1 MDADT
6 INPQS
11 LLFQPMNSE
20 VPDATTNVS
29 GTDFGPLDSGNISF
43 DNVDLDTVKP
53 GLTEPDVVDFGTWG
67 SGTMDAGLTLTD
79 PTYSGSASDK
89 DLDLNEIATAPSGSG
104 MLGLNAAGFGI
115 SGPTRSSTTL
125 FHSMNPGM
133 TTNQGTEYEKRDI
146 DVLEE
151 NIADD
156 TMTYRD
162 MTGANNLNVNV
173 IGIGIAGDQQT
184 YSWNRML
191 PLSAAGQCPGVAEVR
206 YTHTHPILPKQIG
219 PGGSAER
226 QRITLANWIEY
237 RPKCHDAFATRVKIT
252 GNDWEEYRPFVE
264 QLYIVENVKLEDV
277 MRILET
283 RFDFVATYVGF
294 VYFSSFLSP

>member
-1 MDADT
+1 M
-6 INPQS
+6 S
-11 LLFQPMNSE
+11 FE
-20 VPDATTNVS
+20 VPDAMTNVS
-29 GTDFGPLDSGNISF
+29 GTDFGPLGSGNISF
-43 DNVDLDTVKP
+43 DKVGLDMVKP
-53 GLTEPDVVDFGTWG
+53 GLTEPNIVGFGTWG
-67 SGTMDAGLTLTD
+67 SGTMDAGLMWTD
-79 PTYSGSASDK
+79 PTYSGSTSDE
-89 DLDLNEIATAPSGSG
+89 DLDLNEIATAPAGSG

-115 SGPTRSSTTL
+115 SGPTHSSTTL

-151 NIADD
+151 ITADD

-162 MTGANNLNVNV
+162 TTGANNLTANVR
-173 IGIGIAGDQQT
+173 GTGIAGDQQT
-184 YSWNRML
+184 YSWNRTL
-191 PLSAAGQCPGVAEVR
+191 PLSVAGQCPSVAEVR
-206 YTHTHPILPKQIG
+206 YTHTHPILPRQICL
-219 PGGSAER
+219 GGSAER

-252 GNDWEEYRPFVE
+252 RNDWEEYRPFVE
-264 QLYIVENVKLEDV
+264 QLYVVENVKLEDV

-294 VYFSSFLSP
+294 VYFSSPLSP